1 MPTRLL
7 TGPGRPGAHC
17 TPQASGRCARARRGQ
32 TAAVRA
38 AAARVPG
45 VAISGEQ
52 RGMNSS
58 HCRIGSPQG
67 PMHEHGVWC
76 ALGCHLRLF
85 CQLILF

>member
-1 MPTRLL
+1 M
-7 TGPGRPGAHC
+7 
-17 TPQASGRCARARRGQ
+17 
-32 TAAVRA
+32 
-38 AAARVPG
+38 
-45 VAISGEQ
+45 AISGEQ